1 MFLQILTP
9 EHIAELEAKEKTSL
23 EKQIAAGALNDHNKQ
38 EVAEKKLRQE
48 EFLTNLTVTKN
59 VTSALKAAKIGYRS
73 YSTWRTSDSDFCK
86 RLMEMYQGWTE
97 GLHASAFAKAVGYVV
112 EDPNKPGEPKTDLE
126 GTVIR
131 TGHDSNLARR
141 LLDSTM
147 PTLPKAESTDDP
159 LGRVTVNIDFRA
171 LGVQPEVVVKQ
182 EAIEGEVV
190 REELR
195 DDSDP

>member
-1 MFLQILTP
+1 
-9 EHIAELEAKEKTSL
+9 
-23 EKQIAAGALNDHNKQ
+23 
-38 EVAEKKLRQE
+38 
-48 EFLTNLTVTKN
+48 
-59 VTSALKAAKIGYRS
+59 
-73 YSTWRTSDSDFCK
+73 
-86 RLMEMYQGWTE
+86 
-97 GLHASAFAKAVGYVV
+97 
-112 EDPNKPGEPKTDLE
+112 
-126 GTVIR
+126 
-131 TGHDSNLARR
+131 
-141 LLDSTM
+141 M